1 MAPIELIGTPQSVFV
16 RTTRMAFEEKGVAYS
31 LTAAAP
37 HSDAV
42 NAIHPFGRIPV
53 MRQGGF
59 VLFESKAIA
68 TYIDRHYRG
77 PELIPWDAAEA
88 ALVEQWISAIVTGV
102 FPATVG
108 YMRANA
114 FPPAEPG
121 RRDEKQVA
129 VQLASLR
136 RNIEIL
142 ERTVAVTGHLTGQ
155 SFTLADMYLMPL
167 LGYWITFPESRTMM
181 AEAVHLSLYYA
192 THSLRN
198 SFIKTTPP
206 PMAELRR

>member
-1 MAPIELIGTPQSVFV
+1 MAPIELIGAPQSVFV
-16 RTTRMAFEEKGVAYS
+16 RTTRMAFEEKGVAYC

-37 HSDAV
+37 HSDVV

-53 MRQGGF
+53 MRQGDF

-68 TYIDRHYRG
+68 TYIDRRYQG
-77 PELIPWDAAEA
+77 PELVPRDAAEA
-88 ALVEQWISAIVTGV
+88 ALVEQWISAIATGV
-102 FPATVG
+102 FPSTVG

-114 FPPAEPG
+114 FPQAEPG
-121 RRDEKQVA
+121 RRDERQV
-129 VQLASLR
+129 VDQIASLR
-136 RNIEIL
+136 RNIEML
-142 ERTVAVTGHLTGQ
+142 ERTVAATGHLTGPT
-155 SFTLADMYLMPL
+155 FTLADMYLMPL

-181 AEAVHLSLYYA
+181 AEAAHLSIYYA
-192 THSLRN
+192 THSLRS